1 MPYQIQLISYWMTQT
16 HHLVYMCSITVVFDM
31 MFLQRTW
38 NFCWV
43 EGDVHWQVRNEFCW
57 IANNVL
63 SNLCQSLNKGLTTQ
77 VYIPITQH
85 FRYSNDIICFRVL
98 WRSSVCGSKES
109 WGLQPS
115 AEDTSNVSHT
125 IVHED
130 EVSIMCAIIIII
142 APFMQTHSTIFSET
156 RVNEMQNF
164 TMNCSLR
171 GNKLNCDVAEG
182 CAPAMDKS
190 NYCTINNDTSTR
202 KEC

>member
-1 MPYQIQLISYWMTQT
+1 M
-16 HHLVYMCSITVVFDM
+16 
-31 MFLQRTW
+31 
-38 NFCWV
+38 
-43 EGDVHWQVRNEFCW
+43 
-57 IANNVL
+57 
-63 SNLCQSLNKGLTTQ
+63 
-77 VYIPITQH
+77 
-85 FRYSNDIICFRVL
+85 
-98 WRSSVCGSKES
+98 
-109 WGLQPS
+109 QPS

-171 GNKLNCDVAEG
+171 GNELNCAVAEG
-182 CAPAMDKS
+182 CAPALDKS
-190 NYCTINNDTSTR
+190 NYCTNNNDTSTR